1 MGVPDSLQQRPPGW
15 RHVLCFTVVG
25 LLVALDLASKALVM
39 PWLESG
45 MVEFQ
50 HLVPVSASAPNLAKD
65 DHGHYRYLLAG
76 EWLTFMHNLNYG
88 AAFGRLA
95 GIPWV
100 LVVGRVLASFW
111 LTALILRSAVGA
123 RVYLS
128 SLVLILAGALGNLW
142 DNFTYEPLIP
152 DSSRPFGPV
161 RDFIDVYFEVWD
173 WHFPTFNIADS
184 CITVG
189 AILLLLSGFGG
200 APKVEPDESESPA

>member
-1 MGVPDSLQQRPPGW
+1 M
-15 RHVLCFTVVG
+15 LCFTVVG
-25 LLVALDLASKALVM
+25 LLVALDLASKSLIM

-45 MVEFQ
+45 MVQFQ
-50 HLVPVSASAPNLAKD
+50 HLVPASASAPDLVRD
-65 DHGHYRYLLAG
+65 DHGHERYPLAG
-76 EWLTFMHNLNYG
+76 EWLGFMHNLNYG

-100 LVVGRVLASFW
+100 LVVGRVLASLW
-111 LTALILRSAVGA
+111 LSALILRSAVGA

-142 DNFTYEPLIP
+142 YNFTYEPLIQDP
-152 DSSRPFGPV
+152 SRPFGPV

-173 WHFPTFNIADS
+173 WHFPTFNVADS

-200 APKVEPDESESPA
+200 SATPAPAEDELSA

>member
-1 MGVPDSLQQRPPGW
+1 MSTPNLDQQGPPTW
-15 RHVLCFTVVG
+15 RHVLCFSVVA
-25 LLVALDLASKALVM
+25 LLVGVDLASKSLVM
-39 PWLESG
+39 PWLESS

-50 HLVPVSASAPNLAKD
+50 HLVPVSASAPALVRDAHN
-65 DHGHYRYLLAG
+65 HERYPIAG
-76 EWLTFMHNLNYG
+76 EWLGFMHNLNYG

-100 LVVGRVLASFW
+100 LVIGRVLASFW
-111 LTALILRSAVGA
+111 LSALILRSATGA

-152 DSSRPFGPV
+152 DAARPFGPV
-161 RDFIDVYFEVWD
+161 RDFIDVYFGFMD

-200 APKVEPDESESPA
+200 APKEEPDESELPA